1 MTTLT
6 LSLILQASI
15 MAAGDQTYDA
25 AYHKTAANGQ
35 VLVVLIGAD
44 WCPGCR
50 TMKTAVIPQLE
61 KQGALKKVNF
71 ACINTDQQHELASK
85 LMKGGSIPQLV
96 LFRKTDTGWKR
107 EQMTGAHSV
116 SETKSFIEQGAAPEK
131 ATAAAAQ
138 PLVKVSSR

>member
-15 MAAGDQTYDA
+15 MAGADQSYDA
-25 AYHKTAANGQ
+25 AYHKTAKTGEP
-35 VLVVLIGAD
+35 LVVLIGAD

-61 KQGALKKVNF
+61 KQGALKNVNMAF
-71 ACINTDQQHELASK
+71 INTDQQHELASK

-96 LFRKTDTGWKR
+96 LFRKTESGWKR
-107 EQMTGAHSV
+107 IQLTGAHSA
-116 SETKSFIEQGAAPEK
+116 SETQKFIESGSAPET
-131 ATAAAAQ
+131 ATAEKTQ
-138 PLVKVSSR
+138 PVVKVSSR